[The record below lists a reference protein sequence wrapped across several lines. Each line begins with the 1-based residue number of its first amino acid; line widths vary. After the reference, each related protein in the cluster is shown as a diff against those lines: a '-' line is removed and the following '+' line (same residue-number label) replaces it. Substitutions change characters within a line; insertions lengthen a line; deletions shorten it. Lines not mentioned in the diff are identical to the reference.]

1 MAMPNLAIEIPKDE
15 LRAFCRRW
23 KITEFALF
31 GSAVR
36 PNVFGP
42 DSDVDVMVTFAED
55 AGWTFFDMVDMKD
68 ELEAVFGRKVDLL
81 TRRGV
86 EQGLNRFRRESILS
100 SAVQLD
106 VA

>member
-1 MAMPNLAIEIPKDE
+1 MTQLAIPIDKDR
-15 LRAFCRRW
+15 LRDFCRRW

-36 PNVFGP
+36 PEEFRT
-42 DSDVDVMVTFAED
+42 DSDVDVMVTFAPD
-55 AGWTFFDMVDMKD
+55 ARWTLLHMVDMK
-68 ELEAVFGRKVDLL
+68 EQLEALFGRSVDLL

-86 EQGLNRFRRESILS
+86 ERSRNRFRRESILD
-100 SAVQLD
+100 SAVVLD

>member
-1 MAMPNLAIEIPKDE
+1 MATIAIEIDKDK
-15 LRAFCRRW
+15 LRDFCQRW

-36 PNVFGP
+36 PEEFRE
-42 DSDVDVMVTFAED
+42 DSDVDVMVTFAD
-55 AGWTFFDMVDMKD
+55 GAGWTLFDMVDMKD
-68 ELEAVFGRKVDLL
+68 ELESIFGRKVDLL

-86 EQGLNRFRRESILS
+86 EQSHNRFRKASILS
-100 SAVQLD
+100 SAVELD

>member
-1 MAMPNLAIEIPKDE
+1 VTALAIEIDKDQ
-15 LRAFCRRW
+15 LRDFCRRW
-23 KITEFALF
+23 RVTEFALF

-36 PNVFGP
+36 PDEFRM

-55 AGWTFFDMVDMKD
+55 TRWTLLHMVDMK
-68 ELEAVFGRKVDLL
+68 EQLEALFGRPVDLL

-86 EQGLNRFRRESILS
+86 ERSHNRFRRESILD
-100 SAVQLD
+100 SAVVLD

>member
-1 MAMPNLAIEIPKDE
+1 MTPLAIDIDKDK
-15 LRAFCRRW
+15 LRDFCRRW

-36 PNVFGP
+36 PGEFRT
-42 DSDVDVMVTFAED
+42 DSDVDVMVTFAPD
-55 AGWTFFDMVDMKD
+55 TRWTLLHMVDMK
-68 ELEAVFGRKVDLL
+68 EQLEALFGRPVDLL

-86 EQGLNRFRRESILS
+86 ERSHNRFRRESILD
-100 SAVQLD
+100 SAVVVD